1 MNATALAVVVVY
13 LAGVSLMGLWFSRR
27 QDSTE
32 QYFLGNRSFP
42 WWAVAWSLIGT
53 IIGSTTFVGH
63 PGEVFRTNMWNAPL
77 HLMLIPVIF
86 LVARYLVVFY
96 RRTLKMSVYGFLE
109 SRFGYPARLYGGLA
123 FVFSRIVDI
132 SATLY
137 FLAVA
142 VALLTSWEIR
152 TVIVV
157 IGILTVLYTYL
168 GGITAVVWTDGVQ
181 GVVLVGG
188 ALACL
193 VFILL
198 GSTESAGEL
207 VSTAW
212 EGGKFS
218 WGSWRLSLVEDNVWV
233 LMILGLVWALQRY
246 ATDQHMVQRYLIARS
261 DREAQRAAYFGGL
274 SALPIWTLFWL
285 VGALLWAHYETS
297 PRALPPEVL
306 ADQTR
311 ILPYFVLTEF
321 PPVLLGLII
330 AALAA
335 AAMSSL
341 DSDINAVATVVV
353 EDYYDHVRPG
363 ATDRKRLRVGKW
375 TVVIM
380 GTLCILA
387 ALQWIGVQSAIGFMF
402 DLISVA
408 TAGVLGLFALGILF
422 RRATARGAFTGIVAC
437 VVFTAWATFT
447 AIELPALGGTL
458 LDLGPANYPWN
469 TKLIGV
475 FSSLVLLIVGLVASV
490 VLGGSRPERA
500 SMTLWRLQGET
511 EERMTR
517 SGVTPTGADA

>member
-1 MNATALAVVVVY
+1 MSVTALVVVVLY
-13 LAGVSLMGLWFSRR
+13 LAGVSLLGLWFSRR

-53 IIGSTTFVGH
+53 IIGSTTFIGH

-77 HLMLIPVIF
+77 HLMLIPIIF
-86 LVARYLVVFY
+86 LVARYLVIFY

-109 SRFGYPARLYGGLA
+109 RRFGYPARLYGGLA

-152 TVIVV
+152 TVIVL
-157 IGILTVLYTYL
+157 IGILTVAYTYL
-168 GGITAVVWTDGVQ
+168 GGITAVVWTDVIQ
-181 GVVLVGG
+181 GVVLVSG

-193 VFILL
+193 LFILL
-198 GSTESAGEL
+198 GSAETPGEL
-207 VSTAW
+207 LSTAW

-218 WGSWRLSLVEDNVWV
+218 WGSWRFSLTQDNVWI
-233 LMILGLVWALQRY
+233 LMILGVVWALQRY

-261 DREAQRAAYFGGL
+261 DEEAKRAVYFGGL
-274 SALPIWTLFWL
+274 SALPIWILFWL

-297 PRALPPEVL
+297 APVLPPELL
-306 ADQTR
+306 ANQSR
-311 ILPYFVLTEF
+311 ILPHFILTEF
-321 PPVLLGLII
+321 PPVLLGLIV

-353 EDYYDHVRPG
+353 EDYYDRVRPG
-363 ATDRKRLRVGKW
+363 ASERNRLRAGKW

-408 TAGVLGLFALGILF
+408 TAGVLGLFVLGILF
-422 RRATARGAFTGIVAC
+422 RRATARGAFAGIVTC
-437 VVFTAWATFT
+437 VLFTAWATFT
-447 AIELPALGGTL
+447 AVELPALGGTL

-475 FSSLVLLIVGLVASV
+475 FSSLVLLAVGLAASAA
-490 VLGGSRPERA
+490 LGGMRPDRA
-500 SMTLWRLQGET
+500 SLTLWGLKD
-511 EERMTR
+511 EREDSVTR
-517 SGVTPTGADA
+517 GRAVPRGADA